1 MAPIVYYLR
10 KGRPLQEII
19 MLKLNKLT
27 IAKKISLLS
36 IGAFVGLLIII
47 ATSLSFFGKIG
58 DIGGISEAANTYGVF
73 YYKASIA
80 FQEFMKTHNND
91 DLKSFAANVDEMNRL
106 SGSVG
111 KVYRLFQQHSNPK
124 DLMQAYTAQYGNSEG
139 LWELI
144 QLENSLKGK
153 AVLGDLVANCDTS
166 LELSTK
172 WLELGKQFEA
182 ASDADKTRIQNQMA
196 DIGRQLEKQLSEF
209 RDILTKIIVSL
220 KALVKKLFIA
230 IAFFMM
236 VVLLAVTISVVR
248 TILKPLRATVE
259 FAKALAKGDLTQKVV
274 INNHDELR
282 EMGDAL
288 NQMNAELC
296 QMLGE
301 IKIGTQTLSSASSE
315 LTAIS
320 DQMTQDTQDTS
331 GKAADVATATDRMA
345 DNMRVVASAMTEAT
359 HNSELIAAAAEEMAS
374 TINEI
379 SQNAGKAR
387 VTSEAANS
395 KTSEAAVRMNEL
407 GQAAADIGKVV
418 ETITEISEQVNL
430 LALNATIEAARAG
443 EAGKGFAVVANEIKE
458 LARQTASATQDI
470 KLKIATIQGTT
481 TTTIAQAGEI
491 TAVIG
496 QVNDLIVGIASAVEE
511 QSFATKEIASNIMRT
526 SKGIQEVGDHVAST
540 SNAAADVNAA
550 IAEVN
555 QSTGQIAQSS
565 HQVNRSSEDLSALA
579 EKLSGM
585 VSRFR
590 L

>member
-1 MAPIVYYLR
+1 
-10 KGRPLQEII
+10 
-19 MLKLNKLT
+19 MLKFNKLT

-36 IGAFVGLLIII
+36 ISAFVGLLIII

-73 YYKASIA
+73 YYKASVA
-80 FQEFMKTHNND
+80 FQEFMRTHNHD
-91 DLKSFAANVDEMNRL
+91 DLKAFAANVDEMNRR

-111 KVYRLFQQHSNPK
+111 KVYRLFQQHSDPK
-124 DLMQAYTAQYGNSEG
+124 ALMQAYTTQYGNTEG

-144 QLENSLKGK
+144 QLENSLRGK
-153 AVLGDLVANCDTS
+153 AVLDELVENCDKS
-166 LELSTK
+166 LELSTT

-182 ASDADKTRIQNQMA
+182 ASDADKIRIQNQMA
-196 DIGRQLEKQLSEF
+196 DIGRQLEKRLAEF
-209 RDILTKIIVSL
+209 RDILTQITVSL

-230 IAFFMM
+230 IAFIMM
-236 VVLLAVTISVVR
+236 VVLLVVTVSVVR
-248 TILKPLRATVE
+248 TILKPLRATVG
-259 FAKALAKGDLTQKVV
+259 FAKALAKGDLTQKLV

-282 EMGDAL
+282 EMGVAL

-301 IKIGTQTLSSASSE
+301 IQIGTQTLSSASTE

-359 HNSELIAAAAEEMAS
+359 NNSELIAAAAEEMAS

-379 SQNAGKAR
+379 SQNAGQAR
-387 VTSEAANS
+387 VTSEAANI

-481 TTTIAQAGEI
+481 TTTIAQAEEI
-491 TAVIG
+491 TTVIG

-579 EKLSGM
+579 EKLNSM